1 MAYDSRMNA
10 PHAEQ
15 NDIATTL
22 GLATTSQRKQHW
34 LRWGGLAALTLA
46 ILAALLLWNAGGRST
61 GLHYLTQEARRGDLT
76 VMVTATGNLQPTNQV
91 DVGIEVSGTVASVE
105 VDYNDSVRI
114 GQVLARLDTSRLEAQ
129 ARKAEASLDAAHA
142 RVAQMQATL
151 TETGATLA
159 RLRAM
164 HKKTGGKLPSQQELD
179 TAEASFKRAQT
190 EVASARATVAESAAT
205 LKLTQTDL
213 TKAVIRSPID
223 GIVLVRA
230 VEPGQTLAAS
240 FQSPI
245 LFTLAEDLT
254 QMELHVDVDEADVGQ
269 VKQAQAATFTVDAY
283 PDRRFPAQVAQVRYG
298 AQTVA
303 GVTTYKTV
311 LNVDNADLALRPGM
325 TATADIL
332 VQKVG
337 DALLIPNAALRFTPP
352 ARADESKR
360 SGSMI
365 GMLLPRPPRSAPK
378 ARVIET
384 NHGADQRVWALRDG
398 QPQEVAIKVGA
409 TNGVLT
415 QVLSGAIEPGMAL
428 ITDVVNPTATP

>member
-10 PHAEQ
+10 PHADY
-15 NDIATTL
+15 NDIAKTL
-22 GLATTSQRKQHW
+22 GLAAPRTRHW
-34 LRWGGLAALTLA
+34 LRWGGLAALTLTV
-46 ILAALLLWNAGGRST
+46 LAALLWWNSGGR
-61 GLHYLTQEARRGDLT
+61 GAGPRYQTQAAQRGDLT
-76 VMVTATGNLQPTNQV
+76 VLVTATGNLQPTNQV

-105 VDYNDSVRI
+105 VDYNDTVKI
-114 GQVLARLDTSRLEAQ
+114 GQVLARLDTSRLESQ
-129 ARKAEASLDAAHA
+129 ARKAAASLDAARA

-151 TETGATLA
+151 TETGNTVN

-164 HKKTGGKLPSQQELD
+164 HKKTAGKLPSQQELD
-179 TAEASFKRAQT
+179 TAEATFKRAQT
-190 EVASARATVAESAAT
+190 EVASARAAVAEAASN
-205 LKLTQTDL
+205 LKLNQTDL
-213 TKAVIRSPID
+213 TKAVIHSPIN
-223 GIVLVRA
+223 GVVLVRA

-240 FQSPI
+240 FQSPV

-254 QMELHVDVDEADVGQ
+254 QMELHVDVDEADVGR
-269 VKQAQAATFTVDAY
+269 VKQGQTATFMVDAY

-298 AQTVA
+298 AQTVE

-352 ARADESKR
+352 TQADESKK
-360 SGSMI
+360 SGGMV
-365 GMLLPRPPRSAPK
+365 GMLLPRPPHSAPK
-378 ARVIET
+378 ARAQET
-384 NHGADQRVWALRDG
+384 NHGAEQRVWILRDSEAR
-398 QPQEVAIKVGA
+398 EVAIRVGA

-428 ITDVVNPTATP
+428 ITDVVSPTATP